1 MKALTTLFVV
11 GMFLT
16 TVAVADDVDDVKAAV
31 QSYFAAVN
39 AGDADGRVLITHWH
53 KNPQRFIPINYR
65 KPRVGLLG
73 LGWHKSPLTSV
84 MLVRAPSIGRR
95 LLLLPFL
102 LL

>member
-1 MKALTTLFVV
+1 MKALTTLLVI
-11 GMFLT
+11 GMFLMP
-16 TVAVADDVDDVKAAV
+16 AVLADDVDDVKAAV
-31 QSYFAAVN
+31 LGLFAAVN

-84 MLVRAPSIGRR
+84 MLG
-95 LLLLPFL
+95 LDQ
-102 LL
+102 